1 MHIRY
6 TGLVE
11 FLHAFLYYIF
21 INSNQKKRINDIYIY
36 IYIIFLFYNCLTILM
51 CYYKLT
57 IDFFIYLTI
66 INLKETLHDFLL
78 KVYISPLN
86 YHSIMNVSQTINC
99 VNVHSL
105 NY

>member
-1 MHIRY
+1 
-6 TGLVE
+6 
-11 FLHAFLYYIF
+11 
-21 INSNQKKRINDIYIY
+21 
-36 IYIIFLFYNCLTILM
+36 M

>member
-66 INLKETLHDFLL
+66 INLKETLHDFFIKSIHISL
-78 KVYISPLN
+78 KLPLN
-86 YHSIMNVSQTINC
+86 YECLT
-99 VNVHSL
+99 
-105 NY
+105 NYQLC